1 MFTFKKNTN
10 TNNKKQMDVNYQT
23 LPKHI
28 AIIMDGNGRWAK
40 KRALPRVAGHRAG
53 VEALREAIET
63 SSQIG
68 IEILTLYAFSTENWK
83 RPKKEVDALMNL
95 LVEYLSKE
103 INELHRNNIKI
114 STIGNIYGLPDA
126 PKNAVLKALSL
137 TKNNTGL
144 IVNIAL
150 NYGGR
155 DELIHAIKNMISD
168 TQKGLIQLEDIDENK
183 IENYLYTSNL
193 PDPDLLIRPSGE
205 LRISNFLLWQL
216 AYTEFWFT
224 DILWPDFKKEDLIE
238 AIKSYQSRE
247 RRYGAVY
254 DK

>member
-1 MFTFKKNTN
+1 MFALKKKKKKL
-10 TNNKKQMDVNYQT
+10 NKIQNGIDYSN

-40 KRALPRVAGHRAG
+40 KRGLPRTSGHRAG
-53 VEALREAIET
+53 VEAIREAIET
-63 SSQIG
+63 STEVG
-68 IEILTLYAFSTENWK
+68 IKILTLYAFSTENWK
-83 RPKKEVDALMNL
+83 RPKKEVNALMKL

-103 INELHRNNIKI
+103 IDELHKHNVKI
-114 STIGNIYGLPDA
+114 NTIGNIEDFPEQPRD
-126 PKNAVLKALSL
+126 AVLNALDL
-137 TKNNTGL
+137 TKDNKGL

-155 DELIHAIKNMISD
+155 EELIHAVKEIIVD
-168 TQKGLIQLEDIDENK
+168 TQNGLVELDDIDENK
-183 IENYLYTSNL
+183 MKTYLYTSDL

-224 DILWPDFKKEDLIE
+224 SILWPDFKKEHLLE
-238 AIKSYQSRE
+238 AIRSYQSRE
-247 RRYGAVY
+247 RRYGGISNL
-254 DK
+254 